1 MALRGFVKCLA
12 DGHNYANT
20 LLAAGAPNP
29 KLSTDSKALDCVS
42 EKRGLTIGATSK
54 DCIFPTVK

>member
-20 LLAAGAPNP
+20 LLSTAGRAGRQ
-29 KLSTDSKALDCVS
+29 SKRLASVPLALLRRPVVDNDGHLFAFG
-42 EKRGLTIGATSK
+42 R
-54 DCIFPTVK
+54 

>member
-20 LLAAGAPNP
+20 LLAAGFLAGGSQP
-29 KLSTDSKALDCVS
+29 
-42 EKRGLTIGATSK
+42 EKGSVPRLCFGKKFAANE
-54 DCIFPTVK
+54 

>member
-20 LLAAGAPNP
+20 LLAAGFLAGGSQPEKGSVPRLCFGKKFAANVPNAYFSAD
-29 KLSTDSKALDCVS
+29 L
-42 EKRGLTIGATSK
+42 
-54 DCIFPTVK
+54 